1 MSIFK
6 VDFSSMTAHYSRF
19 IEADD
24 EYQAKRIFAN
34 GAFSESEIRMM
45 TARKVALKEAMMERS
60 ECP

>member
-6 VDFSSMTAHYSRF
+6 VSYSSITAHYGPRF
-19 IEADD
+19 VEADD

-45 TARKVALKEAMMERS
+45 TARRVSIKEAQEI
-60 ECP
+60 EEE